1 MLEELSKK
9 DKLWRS
15 IAFRI
20 THNKDSADELV
31 QNMYLR
37 ILDYGVDLGKL
48 TDSFIK
54 VVLYNLFK
62 DSKKGIYNTISIEDY
77 KELVTNDN
85 IISYSDEDLCVLKKI
100 DKLSKHEKDILNLSY
115 NHSYRQIQE
124 ITDINYNKVN
134 RDLSWM
140 KIKVLGSKYKR

>member
-1 MLEELSKK
+1 M
-9 DKLWRS
+9 
-15 IAFRI
+15 RI
-20 THNKDSADELV
+20 
-31 QNMYLR
+31 
-37 ILDYGVDLGKL
+37 
-48 TDSFIK
+48 
-54 VVLYNLFK
+54 
-62 DSKKGIYNTISIEDY
+62 
-77 KELVTNDN
+77 
-85 IISYSDEDLCVLKKI
+85 KKI